1 MSTTAVRV
9 GLVAAVRAIRA
20 GRPGIRSSARRRG
33 PRRSSPR
40 ATGACTS
47 RLAAVVGGVGLVRVG
62 VRVVRRRRGVACES
76 RGQER
81 PEVRHRGGGARG
93 ARAGPRSAVSWPSSG
108 GTPSHGPGSTACNT
122 STTTTASCCST
133 RRHAP
138 STATATRYPRTCSTR
153 SHVVRRRGRGADAGD
168 ASRDPRVRRPRRGRV
183 PSTRLTPGRHRA
195 HGVRDRRAHRAPQLT
210 GRARAVEARHRRRA
224 HR

>member
-1 MSTTAVRV
+1 MPPA
-9 GLVAAVRAIRA
+9 
-20 GRPGIRSSARRRG
+20 P
-33 PRRSSPR
+33 
-40 ATGACTS
+40 TS

-93 ARAGPRSAVSWPSSG
+93 ARAQVRGRR
-108 GTPSHGPGSTACNT
+108 SHGQ
-122 STTTTASCCST
+122 
-133 RRHAP
+133 AP
-138 STATATRYPRTCSTR
+138 AAHPRTAPAQPRATPR
-153 SHVVRRRGRGADAGD
+153 RRPQPRAARHGVMPRRRRPRRATPERARRARVARRGRGADAGD

-183 PSTRLTPGRHRA
+183 PPTRLTPGRHRA